1 VLPVAI
7 KKLKKVFTEL
17 SFADQVVRPSSK
29 VVRTKFRSGVY
40 HVKFYRPVIR
50 HDTWQGN
57 SVEAMSEEDDGSG
70 ETVEI

>member
-1 VLPVAI
+1 MLPVAI

-29 VVRTKFRSGVY
+29 VVRTKFQSGVY

-57 SVEAMSEEDDGSG
+57 SVEAMREEDDGSG